1 MEAEGF
7 YGANGGWSTYRV
19 HEYLLMLQW
28 LIENAAAADT
38 AFLMRHAK
46 LVVRSAWTADWE
58 RWFSTWENA
67 HCFQDPEASAG
78 RPWPVQRH
86 RNFPPHPPHTH
97 TVFFWFCCIPITS
110 TKCKISLCFY
120 VKGYSKKRKNY
131 L

>member
-1 MEAEGF
+1 MAIPRRQASAAKMEAEGF

-19 HEYLLMLQW
+19 QEYLLMLQW

-38 AFLMRHAK
+38 AFLVRHAK

-86 RNFPPHPPHTH
+86 RHHF
-97 TVFFWFCCIPITS
+97 
-110 TKCKISLCFY
+110 
-120 VKGYSKKRKNY
+120 R
-131 L
+131 

>member
-1 MEAEGF
+1 
-7 YGANGGWSTYRV
+7 
-19 HEYLLMLQW
+19 MLQW

-38 AFLMRHAK
+38 AFLVRHAK

-86 RNFPPHPPHTH
+86 RHHF
-97 TVFFWFCCIPITS
+97 
-110 TKCKISLCFY
+110 
-120 VKGYSKKRKNY
+120 R
-131 L
+131 